1 MTQQIRES
9 MAASVKA
16 LVLLN
21 TLPRYNVYSVR
32 RDNLTDEQLPA
43 VVITIADGFYENGA
57 EETSV
62 NVRVEIRDTGKK
74 IENIL
79 DDHAQNYIEPLFPIG
94 NTLGGLVEYI
104 KPVSFAY
111 ILDDDSGI
119 GSMILNYNVKYENE
133 E

>member
-111 ILDDDSGI
+111 ILDDDSDV

>member
-16 LVLLN
+16 LLLP
-21 TLPRYNVYSVR
+21 TLLQRYNVYSVR
-32 RDNLTDEQLPA
+32 RDNLTDAQLPA
-43 VVITIADGFYENGA
+43 VVITIPDGFFENGA

-94 NTLGGLVEYI
+94 NTLSGLVEYI

-119 GSMILNYNVKYENE
+119 GSMILNYNVNYENE